1 MGMKRMTMAIG
12 WALAAA
18 VCVAAGEERL
28 RLAEGL
34 TRRGMHEQASAEYE
48 AFLKEAPAGDAAD
61 DARFALAA
69 CYERL
74 GRDAEA
80 RAIYTDLAGRLKGE
94 RQTAA
99 RLRLGLSLLVLAN
112 APGEARQWLE
122 MAATGQADDATRQVA
137 LLNLG
142 LCYGRLGQ
150 DKTAEALLARVAQ
163 GNGAVAAQAKAAQA
177 ERLLAQGKAKEAWA
191 RYREALAATDQT
203 ARPAVAANAFSGA
216 FKAQAWPEAA
226 GFAKEAGEAALRAGG
241 LALPAAY
248 AALMAKRPDEAR
260 AWLAAAKKAS
270 PTPTAGRLAL
280 EGAVAEA
287 LGDRPGA
294 VAAYERILAEFPKS
308 AEAPAAAQA
317 MLVARAKDN
326 DPAAFLKA
334 YARVAEYLPAE
345 ARAALAP
352 LCLDAAIR
360 AKDTA
365 QARAAATW
373 LMDNAPAGQA
383 ADAGYRLGWME
394 RQTGQTAQAAET
406 WLRVAEKWPAA
417 PGAGRA
423 AYAAATAFVEAK
435 QPDRAARALDL
446 ALASGDADAAANA
459 LMLKA
464 RQALAEN
471 DAAGAAPALDE
482 YLTRFPQGQSAAEA
496 AYLRGLLFFNAQD
509 FAAAERTLAK
519 ALAEAKEAGGPT
531 PLDHARR
538 TDAAL
543 RRAQSLHA
551 LGRGDEAAALLQPL
565 VALKDA
571 QTLAPAYLGWL
582 AEFRIGRGEW
592 AEAEVAARAL
602 LARDNLPA
610 ADRALGNLL
619 IGRAAEAQG
628 HRAAAEAAY
637 ANVLKA
643 GETAPTAYDAE
654 AGTRLGQLLAA
665 AGAND
670 RARDAFRVA
679 IERAADTPEG
689 RAARARAYAGLAAAC
704 DALGLRE
711 EALRANMS
719 LIIFYEDKDLVP
731 AAFRAA
737 IANLRAQDRP
747 DEAKTLEAEFAQRYP
762 DAAKA
767 SARPKP

>member
-34 TRRGMHEQASAEYE
+34 ARRGMHEQASAEYE
-48 AFLKEAPAGDAAD
+48 AFLKETPAGDAAD

-150 DKTAEALLARVAQ
+150 DKTAEALLA
-163 GNGAVAAQAKAAQA
+163 
-177 ERLLAQGKAKEAWA
+177 
-191 RYREALAATDQT
+191 
-203 ARPAVAANAFSGA
+203 FSGA

-226 GFAKEAGEAALRAGG
+226 DFAKEAGEAALRAGG
-241 LALPAAY
+241 LALPATY
-248 AALMAKRPDEAR
+248 AALMAKRPDEAH

-270 PTPTAGRLAL
+270 PTPTAERLAL

-334 YARVAEYLPAE
+334 YARVAEHLSAE
-345 ARAALAP
+345 TRAALAP

-373 LMDNAPAGQA
+373 LMDNAPAEQA

-394 RQTGQTAQAAET
+394 RQAGQTAQAAET

-446 ALASGDADAAANA
+446 ALASGDAESAANA

-592 AEAEVAARAL
+592 AEAEAAARAL

-670 RARDAFRVA
+670 RARDAFRIA

-719 LIIFYEDKDLVP
+719 LVIFYEDKDLVP

-737 IANLRAQDRP
+737 IANLRAQGRP

-762 DAAKA
+762 DEAKA
-767 SARPKP
+767 PARPKP